1 VFKLDGEKDLFESK
15 GSKIVIHTKLYLSE
29 DRFVTVDTFLQPFK
43 NLELP
48 RCPLHVKYFYEQN
61 SIKLA
66 AKCLL
71 KNLHIYHTDKYL
83 TLSDNY
89 IDIVPGEIYTVQLLE

>member
-15 GSKIVIHTKLYLSE
+15 GSKIVIHTKLYLSK
-29 DRFVTVDTFLQPFK
+29 DRFVTVDTFLQSFK

-71 KNLHIYHTDKYL
+71 KNLHIYNTDKYL
-83 TLSDNY
+83 SLSDNY